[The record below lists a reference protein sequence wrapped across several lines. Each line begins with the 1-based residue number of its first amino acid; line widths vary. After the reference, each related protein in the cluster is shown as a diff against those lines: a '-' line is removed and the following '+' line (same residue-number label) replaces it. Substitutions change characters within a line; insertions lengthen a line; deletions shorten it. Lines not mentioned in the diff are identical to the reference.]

1 MSLWS
6 SLFGPREYAVRVAF
20 RELHQPLPPPRLE
33 GWYAYLW
40 RLGPEP
46 KRGDRIIVPGIDGP
60 AHAVV
65 EVLGSKRDLKGCEAK
80 SVIALVSA
88 EQVAAAV
95 AGVRAR
101 QDLWLDMMRK
111 SAGLPS
117 SVTRRRPPEG
127 YDPIPP
133 AGGDAP
139 AEAADRCAAAWA
151 RAAKLARDDE
161 ERKRFEALKYR
172 WRAVRKQG
180 A

>member
-20 RELHQPLPPPRLE
+20 RELHQPRHHAWR

-95 AGVRAR
+95 AGVRAG
-101 QDLWLDMMRK
+101 QDR
-111 SAGLPS
+111 G
-117 SVTRRRPPEG
+117 
-127 YDPIPP
+127 
-133 AGGDAP
+133 
-139 AEAADRCAAAWA
+139 
-151 RAAKLARDDE
+151 
-161 ERKRFEALKYR
+161 
-172 WRAVRKQG
+172 
-180 A
+180 